1 MALSRRPLRVVLAD
15 EHHLFRDGL
24 SGTLAADG
32 MKIVGEASDGEGA
45 IAVTREREPDMVV
58 IDPRMAGS
66 SATDTLRRIVT
77 SRPQTRVIVLTASA
91 ENGEVL
97 EALAAGACCFLL
109 KDTRVEELLA
119 SIRLAAAGHAVLS
132 RDIAQALTGELRS
145 AGYEAVSA
153 GNDGSG
159 LTARELAV
167 LRLITQGA
175 DNATIGRELSIS
187 GHTVKQHVTSIL
199 GKLGVQNRVQA
210 AVRAVRA
217 DLL

>member
-1 MALSRRPLRVVLAD
+1 VLAD
-15 EHHLFRDGL
+15 EHHLFRNGL
-24 SGTLAADG
+24 RGTLAAEG
-32 MKIVGEASDGEGA
+32 MTIVGEASDGEGA
-45 IAVTREREPDMVV
+45 VAVAREREADVVV
-58 IDPRMAGS
+58 IDPRMAGNS
-66 SATDTLRRIVT
+66 GIDTLRRIVT
-77 SRPQTRVIVLTASA
+77 ARPQARVIVLTASA
-91 ENGEVL
+91 EHSEVL

-109 KDTRVEELLA
+109 KDMRVEDLLA

-132 RDIAQALTGELRS
+132 REIAKALTGELRS

-153 GNDGSG
+153 ANHGPQ
-159 LTARELAV
+159 LTARELDV